1 MSLWQIPVNYFNRDV
16 KSIDHVIEYCKKN
29 NNVNHMVYDTI
40 PLISLYWSI
49 FSHWYFYSHGYFFT
63 QWYGLSVTRSDIITQ
78 YILILSLSPPIAIAF
93 QLLSPSNCYR
103 LPIAIAFQ
111 LLSPSN
117 CYRLPIA
124 IAPNYYRLPTA
135 IAPIVNCSQSI
146 WLHSCK

>member
-103 LPIAIAFQ
+103 LPIAITFQSLSLLITIVFQ
-111 LLSPSN
+111 LPSP
-117 CYRLPIA
+117 LLLIA
-124 IAPNYYRLPTA
+124 LNQYDFIHANKTHPE
-135 IAPIVNCSQSI
+135 
-146 WLHSCK
+146 